1 MAASQDPDNHASEA
15 EDQLPALQTYTVAQS
30 PEPMMLWSSGEE
42 NEPQQLRIPPPH
54 LAKRF
59 YRPGINRRRSSAASS
74 RRNSITSSQSH
85 ASNRSYRTS
94 LHRSAVAQHLRRAS
108 ILEDRKARLQDRAAH
123 AEQVRLRAALA
134 KAVPRVT
141 NTEEKALA
149 AQQAREK
156 HLAKVAAACA
166 EEVSRSKR
174 IAEENKER
182 KAAEERRYRQE
193 LEEKHAEAERRRLGY
208 RRNCRRARTTSQAN
222 AEDAKGCLVQQRT
235 LLTEDQACLRIQ
247 QSWRKSRRRRI
258 IEAFQRLELSID
270 RIGQITFEEAMYL
283 LNDPDVI
290 TRTGITLDL
299 LGLDTR
305 TSQDTTPTRTL
316 LSAFMMLG
324 QPNVVFSKNGE
335 QEQDLMSKAKDV
347 VISLETVISE
357 YTSSTSVSAS
367 ATHLQTLRQSYA
379 AYTTSFA
386 AWKSRDASALVE
398 TMVDQFVALDAIWQT
413 VKDDTRGEV
422 ASDYKTGIRDQQVM
436 LYSKIKK
443 LAGPER
449 GDSLIKRAINHSR
462 RQRSRRRP
470 LGEVRP
476 RQIEQASADTAP
488 QSSISEVTAE
498 DAISGQPP
506 SQQSDLSRVFS
517 VVPPNREV
525 VHNLMIDPYFRVEP
539 SPESDVRSALNRSIC
554 DNMRRGIVE
563 GQAEV
568 WTVAVAENIRA
579 RLLKLLREGSSLHG
593 VLSEVLDPEHIRS
606 QCRNGQFSYDKF
618 FVFMADLLPRLCAPI
633 RDDEV
638 KSLADVLKDS
648 SASTDAMVEK
658 LFGLLHVIDLISL
671 DHTNYLIQERAQLL
685 IREGAG
691 YEQRMF
697 QIDLE
702 GNQTNLERTT
712 RWWRN
717 ASLNLI
723 TESNI
728 HDPEPSPQRPSF
740 NKLYARGLVDLV
752 FGVGGLRKVDLP
764 ETLAFDLPRLT
775 RIRGDIQRFVTV
787 GGILL
792 TVKNILKRDVRSQWK
807 PEAKRALD
815 ALQVG
820 SFDAPSD
827 LSARIAAIVG
837 SGRGMPA
844 ASREQLDSI
853 IARFLSEASTGQ
865 LRDPVLKLLLQRL
878 RGHVFNRLAAQSSVE
893 RVRVASTT
901 SEGLANIGL
910 GEFIGQI
917 GACTEELAKIMQ
929 VDVECHGVWLR
940 RLAEEAE
947 HLGIGQTPGVA

>member
-1 MAASQDPDNHASEA
+1 MDASQDHDHHASE
-15 EDQLPALQTYTVAQS
+15 EDDQLPALQTYTAAQS
-30 PEPMMLWSSGEE
+30 PDQMMLWSSGDE
-42 NEPQQLRIPPPH
+42 NEPQQLRTPPPH

-59 YRPGINRRRSSAASS
+59 YRPGTNRRRSSAASS

-134 KAVPRVT
+134 KAVPRVS

-193 LEEKHAEAERRRLGY
+193 LEEKHAEAERRRLEY
-208 RRNCRRARTTSQAN
+208 RRNFRRARTTSQAN
-222 AEDAKGCLVQQRT
+222 AEDAKISLAT
-235 LLTEDQACLRIQ
+235 NSTALTEDEACLRIQ
-247 QSWRKSRRRRI
+247 QTWRKSRRRRI
-258 IEAFQRLELSID
+258 IDAFQRLELSVD
-270 RIGQITFEEAMYL
+270 RISKISFEEAMHL

-290 TRTGITLDL
+290 ARTSITLDL

-305 TSQDTTPTRTL
+305 TSQDTTPTRTF

-335 QEQDLMSKAKDV
+335 QEQDLLGKARDV
-347 VISLETVISE
+347 VISLESVISE
-357 YTSSTSVSAS
+357 FTSSTSVSAS

-386 AWKSRDASALVE
+386 AWKNRDASALVE

-449 GDSLIKRAINHSR
+449 GDSLIKRAINQSR

-476 RQIEQASADTAP
+476 RQLE
-488 QSSISEVTAE
+488 QSSAEAASQSATSEVSAE
-498 DAISGQPP
+498 DTVPSQPP

-525 VHNLMIDPYFRVEP
+525 VHNLMIDPNFRVEP
-539 SPESDVRSALNRSIC
+539 SPESDVRSALNRTIC
-554 DNMRRGIVE
+554 ESMRQGISE
-563 GQAEV
+563 GQSEL

-579 RLLKLLREGSSLHG
+579 RLLKLLRDGNSLYRM
-593 VLSEVLDPEHIRS
+593 LSEVLDPEHIRN
-606 QCRNGQFSYDKF
+606 QCRNGQFSYERF

-638 KSLADVLKDS
+638 KNLADVLKDS
-648 SASTDAMVEK
+648 STNTDAMVEK

-697 QIDLE
+697 QTDLDST
-702 GNQTNLERTT
+702 QTTLDRTT

-728 HDPEPSPQRPSF
+728 HDPQPAPQRPSF
-740 NKLYARGLVDLV
+740 SKVYARGIVDLA
-752 FGVGGLRKVDLP
+752 FGAGSLREANLP
-764 ETLAFDLPRLT
+764 ETLAYDLHRLA
-775 RIRGDIQRFVTV
+775 RIRSDIFRFVTV

-792 TVKNILKRDVRSQWK
+792 TAKNILKRDVRSQWK

-815 ALQVG
+815 ALQAG
-820 SFDAPSD
+820 SSDSSFD
-827 LSARIAAIVG
+827 LSARVAAIVG

-853 IARFLSEASTGQ
+853 IARFLNEASTGQ

-878 RGHVFNRLAAQSSVE
+878 KGHVFNRLAAQSSVE

-917 GACTEELAKIMQ
+917 GACTDELAKIMQ

-940 RLAEEAE
+940 RIAEEAE
-947 HLGIGQTPGVA
+947 HLGSGQTPGVA